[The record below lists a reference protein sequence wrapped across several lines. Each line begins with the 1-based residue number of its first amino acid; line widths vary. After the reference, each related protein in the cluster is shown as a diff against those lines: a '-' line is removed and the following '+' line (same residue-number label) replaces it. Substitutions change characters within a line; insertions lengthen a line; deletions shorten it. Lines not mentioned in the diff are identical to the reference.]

1 MSPNYSLSELQISRA
16 NYTPPQASEV
26 FRNPGN
32 IVKKQLLAI
41 FILLSRCLPS
51 NVWTKWAMWHSM
63 YISCTG
69 WGRVPK
75 ARGGGG
81 KERYWC
87 RGISM
92 AQFFFEILHSTK
104 VHTCWHWIC
113 STFQDIKQAK
123 QNNILTLSKTV
134 RFQKGYFYLFHII
147 DATNLVFEIH
157 TPLPCSRLDYCQ
169 IRSRKC

>member
-1 MSPNYSLSELQISRA
+1 MSSNYSLSELHISRA

-51 NVWTKWAMWHSM
+51 NVWTTKWAMW
-63 YISCTG
+63 G
-69 WGRVPK
+69 N
-75 ARGGGG
+75 
-81 KERYWC
+81 ERYWC

-134 RFQKGYFYLFHII
+134 RFQKGYFFLFHII